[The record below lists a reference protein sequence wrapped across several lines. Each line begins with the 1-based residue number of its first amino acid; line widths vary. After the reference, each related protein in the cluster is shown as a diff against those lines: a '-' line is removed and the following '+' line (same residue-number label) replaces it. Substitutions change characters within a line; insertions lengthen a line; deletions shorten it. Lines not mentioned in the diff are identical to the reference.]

1 MGSLKSARVSVRL
14 ATVTRHTRELP
25 SLLAPGRSDIS
36 KMSSLTAVSDGS
48 ERSEG
53 AQDGPT
59 RTLAGVAI
67 ARSYPRALTIGPP
80 GVLTRDPAGLFLSEE
95 RGRQIPPARS
105 ASCGPRDRRLRR
117 SLHRCAGYSQSQK
130 PKKCEA
136 AKGVRTSRVCSA
148 GVAGGPKR
156 SDVETS
162 GSGRRSREKRRR
174 CARSGVCGA
183 SANTRRSGARVF
195 ALPHHAALQ
204 LNRGHAPHPDRAP
217 AGSAGAGA
225 SCGAATY
232 APLDQH
238 PDRGPCCSDCRPLAP
253 RRL

>member
-95 RGRQIPPARS
+95 RAGRH
-105 ASCGPRDRRLRR
+105 PR
-117 SLHRCAGYSQSQK
+117 
-130 PKKCEA
+130 P
-136 AKGVRTSRVCSA
+136 
-148 GVAGGPKR
+148 
-156 SDVETS
+156 
-162 GSGRRSREKRRR
+162 
-174 CARSGVCGA
+174 
-183 SANTRRSGARVF
+183 GARVAVLAIEDSAAAYTG
-195 ALPHHAALQ
+195 ALATP
-204 LNRGHAPHPDRAP
+204 RAKSQRSVKLP
-217 AGSAGAGA
+217 KE
-225 SCGAATY
+225 
-232 APLDQH
+232 
-238 PDRGPCCSDCRPLAP
+238 
-253 RRL
+253 